1 MKNIIST
8 DDRPWISKTGQCVYF
23 GCNDSGAYLRVRF
36 RTVCPEEYNSSKSK
50 EKPEAKISGSIEE
63 TNELEQPDTEEPA
76 KVSTTGSTAN
86 KLAQLG
92 IQGPFPKRQRRGR
105 REFTEQEDKA
115 LMKGFD
121 KYGAKWKLI
130 RDDPALNLGTRSR
143 TDLRDRFRNRYPKR
157 FIEAGYKFRLKES
170 DEAKDGSKEG
180 GSETKEGRDVL
191 GPPAVTA
198 GGIVEDNDVN
208 LFFGVAPPTSGFD
221 PPLSATSRERASH
234 PLRVLT
240 EPMPLH
246 FAELDISDYEPSP
259 LEDEDPPSITLSRNI
274 FDWADAQTSRPPL
287 KSSSENQSQSLAS
300 QPRTLSTLDQFRMNP
315 FVAMKGPTTSNL
327 AHLMNSEDSMVGSGN
342 SMAIGMAKEHG
353 FRAPNL
359 PLASILNGPT
369 SLPSASE
376 LIREVDA
383 EGK

>member
-1 MKNIIST
+1 MAIELT
-8 DDRPWISKTGQCVYF
+8 YD
-23 GCNDSGAYLRVRF
+23 RF

-50 EKPEAKISGSIEE
+50 EKADDKISGSNEK
-63 TNELEQPDTEEPA
+63 TNEIDQPDYEEPV
-76 KVSTTGSTAN
+76 KVSTTGSTSN
-86 KLAQLG
+86 RLAQLG

-115 LMKGFD
+115 LLKGFD

-130 RDDPALNLGTRSR
+130 RDDSGLNLGTRSR

-170 DEAKDGSKEG
+170 DDAKDGNRD
-180 GSETKEGRDVL
+180 GSTDNTKESREVV
-191 GPPAVTA
+191 GPSTSTA
-198 GGIVEDNDVN
+198 GGNAEDNDVN
-208 LFFGVAPPTSGFD
+208 LLFGVAPPTSAFD
-221 PPLSATSRERASH
+221 PPLSATSRERTSH

-259 LEDEDPPSITLSRNI
+259 LEDEDPTSITLSRNI
-274 FDWADAQTSRPPL
+274 FDWADAQPSRPPL
-287 KSSSENQSQSLAS
+287 KSSSDAQSQALSS
-300 QPRTLSTLDQFRMNP
+300 QPRTLSTLDQFRINP
-315 FVAMKGPTTSNL
+315 FVAMKGPTTSSL
-327 AHLMNSEDSMVGSGN
+327 AHLMNSEDSIVGSGS
-342 SMAIGMAKEHG
+342 SMTATGTAKEYG

-359 PLASILNGPT
+359 PLAGILNGPA

-376 LIREVDA
+376 LMREVDA